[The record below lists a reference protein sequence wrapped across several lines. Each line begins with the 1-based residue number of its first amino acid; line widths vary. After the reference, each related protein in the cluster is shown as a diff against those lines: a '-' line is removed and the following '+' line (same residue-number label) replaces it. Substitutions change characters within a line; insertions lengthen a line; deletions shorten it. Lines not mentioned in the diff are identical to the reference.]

1 MNKYLIP
8 ICDIQAGSIWIHTIA
23 AKSTLDCQEKLM
35 KYLIDT
41 YDMEDCDS
49 YRTFIETADSKY
61 DILIGSIEDIE
72 EL

>member
-41 YDMEDCDS
+41 YDME
-49 YRTFIETADSKY
+49 
-61 DILIGSIEDIE
+61 